1 MENLTVKTLFLMIA
15 TFLALCTSAFAN
27 TYTIVTTAPG
37 SNTNTSSTGY
47 NGGTNQF
54 DLDHHRAYTWQ
65 LGGLSV
71 PAGQTITSA
80 SITFRNIANWDT
92 NANML
97 FVHLFDN
104 ATSFATASGTR
115 TATSSGVTSFQD
127 ADPNQV
133 PVTSISDDF
142 LAANIGSNPLGVS
155 TGAGQN
161 TFLFQQ
167 SFNMVG
173 QNGYN
178 TAVDFTYNFTAAQ
191 LSVLANYI
199 MNGGSIAFGIDPD
212 CHFWNNGIVF
222 NYTTAVA
229 TPEPATMALL
239 GSGLAGVGYFQRR
252 RRQRTLKTVVD
263 QAVV

>member
-1 MENLTVKTLFLMIA
+1 MRLTLPPLV
-15 TFLALCTSAFAN
+15 AL
-27 TYTIVTTAPG
+27 
-37 SNTNTSSTGY
+37 
-47 NGGTNQF
+47 GT
-54 DLDHHRAYTWQ
+54 
-65 LGGLSV
+65 
-71 PAGQTITSA
+71 
-80 SITFRNIANWDT
+80 
-92 NANML
+92 
-97 FVHLFDN
+97 
-104 ATSFATASGTR
+104 ATA
-115 TATSSGVTSFQD
+115 SGVTSFQD

-133 PVTSISDDF
+133 PVTAISDDF

-199 MNGGSIAFGIDPD
+199 MNGGGIAFGIDPD

-252 RRQRTLKTVVD
+252 RRQRTLKAVDQTVV
-263 QAVV
+263 